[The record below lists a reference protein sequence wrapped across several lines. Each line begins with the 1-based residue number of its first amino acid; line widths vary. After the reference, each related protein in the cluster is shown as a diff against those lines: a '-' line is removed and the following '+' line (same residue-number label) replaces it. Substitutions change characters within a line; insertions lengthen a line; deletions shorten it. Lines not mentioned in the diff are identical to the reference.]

1 MEHYSP
7 KFRTLLKRVIK
18 AWILERKDEEELCFT
33 FTTLGIK
40 TKEEEQ
46 SWAYTELLAEEEEI
60 SQEDLVEQCLAELEG
75 VVTTTVIFP
84 FYVDKPED
92 FRFRYLIENVAKDSF
107 QNESAIKRLETYY
120 YLGEVLTSRGWTN
133 EDNKLLLEVFNERRI
148 AYLRTVSKKV
158 YELFSTRGIAHLYA
172 ASFIKPTHLVRIS
185 KADFYGR
192 LMPAVRTMRFNE
204 LISESSQEL
213 TD

>member
-1 MEHYSP
+1 
-7 KFRTLLKRVIK
+7 
-18 AWILERKDEEELCFT
+18 LERKDEEELRFT

-46 SWAYTELLAEEEEI
+46 SWAYAELLAEEEEI
-60 SQEDLVEQCLAELEG
+60 SRGDLVEQCLAELEG

-120 YLGEVLTSRGWTN
+120 YLGEVLTSRGWTI
-133 EDNKLLLEVFNERRI
+133 EDNELLLKVFNERRI
-148 AYLRTVSKKV
+148 AYVQTISKKV
-158 YELFSTRGIAHLYA
+158 YKLFSTRGIAHLYA

>member
-18 AWILERKDEEELCFT
+18 AWELERRDEEELCFT
-33 FTTLGIK
+33 FTTLRIK

-46 SWAYTELLAEEEEI
+46 SWAYTELLAEEEEV
-60 SQEDLVEQCLAELEG
+60 SQGDLVEQCLAELEG
-75 VVTTTVIFP
+75 AVTTTVIFP
-84 FYVDKPED
+84 FYIDKSED

-107 QNESAIKRLETYY
+107 QNESAIKCLETYY
-120 YLGEVLTSRGWTN
+120 YLGEVLTSRGWTI
-133 EDNKLLLEVFNERRI
+133 EDNKLLLRVFNERRTT
-148 AYLRTVSKKV
+148 YVRTVSKKV

-172 ASFIKPTHLVRIS
+172 ASFIKPTHLVKIS

-213 TD
+213 TE